1 MLTRHSGSSK
11 VQRSSGM
18 LEALHPSPSSQKH
31 NPSIIVLLVI
41 RDSVSK
47 MINIPVQGPSD
58 PGYHHTKSVF
68 LFLLQ
73 VGTSFTGT
81 PCRLVAWC
89 MKVNSPQSNLLWTCM
104 MRTKPDFFKNGLLG
118 VSPFE
123 I

>member
-1 MLTRHSGSSK
+1 MKET
-11 VQRSSGM
+11 
-18 LEALHPSPSSQKH
+18 LEEMQCFRADEHPAGLRLKATLSLS
-31 NPSIIVLLVI
+31 
-41 RDSVSK
+41 
-47 MINIPVQGPSD
+47 
-58 PGYHHTKSVF
+58 F

-89 MKVNSPQSNLLWTCM
+89 TRVNSPQSNHPWTCM
-104 MRTKPDFFKNGLLG
+104 MRTKPDFFFKYGLLG